1 MSMYI
6 LIGGRSFKTFL
17 TENYAIALDSC
28 YWFTKNFKQ
37 GIEHGIDVLMEILD
51 ISESHRKFDEYLT
64 I

>member
-1 MSMYI
+1 MR
-6 LIGGRSFKTFL
+6 LLWTVVTDL
-17 TENYAIALDSC
+17 L
-28 YWFTKNFKQ
+28 KNVKQ